1 MGKCN
6 FCFCSLDLPLNI
18 NLTYTC
24 ITFLWTLFFFFF
36 FFFRMTKSTRR
47 CVMAMCSTKRTRT
60 RTRTRTM
67 IFTQMQP
74 NFFNSTSRERILSF
88 PQLNQIVSKTC
99 HQRSHCLHHQRLFQI
114 QERRNTRARPKP
126 RAKAKAKERSNARP
140 LHHNILSVMSL
151 PTTFLPDFVPMHMTV
166 LPSLCSYHI
175 HVMLI
180 HNVLH
185 FLNFG

>member
-1 MGKCN
+1 MYY
-6 FCFCSLDLPLNI
+6 FFMDS
-18 NLTYTC
+18 
-24 ITFLWTLFFFFF
+24 FFFSFF

-60 RTRTRTM
+60 RTM

-74 NFFNSTSRERILSF
+74 NFFNSTSKERILLF

-114 QERRNTRARPKP
+114 QERRNTRAKPQP

-140 LHHNILSVMSL
+140 LHHNILNVMSL
-151 PTTFLPDFVPMHMTV
+151 PTTFLPDFARTHMTV